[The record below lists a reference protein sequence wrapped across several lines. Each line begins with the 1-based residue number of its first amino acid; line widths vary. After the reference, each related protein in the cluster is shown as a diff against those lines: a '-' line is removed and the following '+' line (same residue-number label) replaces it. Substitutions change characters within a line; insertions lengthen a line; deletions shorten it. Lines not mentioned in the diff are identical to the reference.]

1 VTDAML
7 GDPARL
13 EALRRTALLDTP
25 PEEAFDRLTRLAARI
40 LAAPVSLVTLVDRN
54 RQFFK
59 SGHGLGEPW
68 ASRRQTPLSHSFC
81 RYAVA
86 HGEPFVVEDARE
98 DPRVHDNLAVPEL
111 GVVAYAGV
119 PLFTNDGHAL
129 GSLCVI
135 DSKPRRWREEELAAL
150 EDLAAAAMTEVEL
163 RTLAQEAARE
173 SALLAAV
180 LEQSPHGFLV
190 SDAHG
195 RLVHQNEAAVR
206 IWAGSATADDVEA
219 WGQYRAFHPDG
230 RPYAGSDWAMA
241 RCLSERVTVEPTE
254 HHIQRFDGT
263 FGWLLGSASPLLGRD
278 GELLGA
284 VAAFADITD
293 LKDLEA
299 SNRARAL
306 EINDDVIQSV
316 SAAKL
321 ALEVDREQQ
330 AREALEE
337 ALGAARKIVNDLLA
351 SAGSG
356 ALDPGSLRRRAPAAK

>member
-135 DSKPRRWREEELAAL
+135 
-150 EDLAAAAMTEVEL
+150 AAAAMTEVEL

-241 RCLSERVTVEPTE
+241 RCLTE

>member
-1 VTDAML
+1 MTDANL
-7 GDPARL
+7 DDPARL
-13 EALRRTALLDTP
+13 EALRRTGLLDTP

-40 LAAPVSLVTLVDRN
+40 LAAPVSLVTLVDRD

-81 RYAVA
+81 RYAVVQ
-86 HGEPFVVEDARE
+86 GEPFVVEDARE
-98 DPRVHDNLAVPEL
+98 DPRVRDNLGVPEL

-150 EDLAAAAMTEVEL
+150 EDLAAAAMTELEL

-180 LEQSPHGFLV
+180 LEQSPHGFIV

-195 RLVHQNEAAVR
+195 RLVHQNQAAVR

-230 RPYAGSDWAMA
+230 SPYEGSDWAMA
-241 RCLSERVTVEPTE
+241 RCLSERVTVEPSE

-263 FGWLLGSASPLLGRD
+263 FGWLLGSASPLLGHG

-299 SNRARAL
+299 NNRARAL

-321 ALEVDREQQ
+321 ALEVDRDQQ

-351 SAGSG
+351 STGSG
-356 ALDPGSLRRRAPAAK
+356 VLDPGSLRRRAPAAK

>member
-1 VTDAML
+1 V
-7 GDPARL
+7 R
-13 EALRRTALLDTP
+13 
-25 PEEAFDRLTRLAARI
+25 
-40 LAAPVSLVTLVDRN
+40 
-54 RQFFK
+54 
-59 SGHGLGEPW
+59 
-68 ASRRQTPLSHSFC
+68 
-81 RYAVA
+81 
-86 HGEPFVVEDARE
+86 
-98 DPRVHDNLAVPEL
+98 DNLAVPEL

-150 EDLAAAAMTEVEL
+150 EDLAAAMTEVEL
-163 RTLAQEAARE
+163 STLAQEAARE

-206 IWAGSATADDVEA
+206 IWAGSATADEVEA

-263 FGWLLGSASPLLGRD
+263 FGWLLGSASPLLGRE
-278 GELLGA
+278 GELPGA

-356 ALDPGSLRRRAPAAK
+356 ALDPGSLRRRAPAAT